1 MCLAR
6 VGPWGMAPRERRL
19 TGEGLGPEM
28 RRSAT
33 AATGCWNQ
41 GKGGKVMRKAAASR
55 RTPYS
60 AHPGFGNQAKRG
72 RLKAGL
78 RAILPPRFWDQGK
91 AFLYDPILL
100 TLSAS

>member
-1 MCLAR
+1 MSPLTGLKGKGRAW
-6 VGPWGMAPRERRL
+6 VAPGERRL
-19 TGEGLGPEM
+19 TGEGLGSEM

-60 AHPGFGNQAKRG
+60 ARPGFGNKAKRG
-72 RLKAGL
+72 RLKAEL
-78 RAILPPRFWDQGK
+78 RAILPTPVLETRQSG
-91 AFLYDPILL
+91 A
-100 TLSAS
+100 A